1 MISFRL
7 GELARRCA
15 GQLSGPDLCVERVST
30 DSRECAG
37 ALFVPL
43 RGERHDG
50 HDFIG
55 DALGRGAA
63 AVLTQRP
70 LPPAAVPQLQV
81 ADTLHALGCCG
92 QLVRE
97 RCPARLC
104 SITGS
109 CGKTTV
115 KEMTAAIC
123 RRRGRTICTQGN
135 FNNDVGVP
143 LTLLRLEADTQY
155 AVIEQGASHLQD
167 LERTCRFVA
176 SRLGLITNAGLAHIE
191 GFGSRRNVYR
201 GKSELLDAV
210 LATPDGV
217 GIVSADSEYFGD
229 WRRDY
234 AAWEEQGRLLSF
246 GRSPQATVQVQDLTQ
261 QGAQLSFTLSCGAQR
276 TRVCLQALGVHNAV
290 NAAAAAALA
299 LQLGLDLDEVRAGLE
314 SWQAMEGRL
323 SVVRST
329 PFTLIDDA
337 YNASFNAVMSAID
350 TLAGLPGY
358 RVLIFADM
366 QELGDEAEAAHA
378 EVGRHA
384 AASLD
389 EMLCYGELAA
399 LSARAA
405 GPRARHFQ
413 KLTDLI
419 QYARHE
425 LLAQHSHNLT
435 ILVKG
440 SHAMGL
446 RQVVESL
453 I

>member
-7 GELARRCA
+7 SELARRCA
-15 GQLSGPDLCVERVST
+15 GQLRGPDLCVERVST

-43 RGERHDG
+43 RGERFDG
-50 HDFIG
+50 HDFIA
-55 DALGRGAA
+55 DALGHGAV
-63 AVLTQRP
+63 AVLTQRQLQSVP
-70 LPPAAVPQLQV
+70 VPQLQV
-81 ADTLHALGCCG
+81 DDTLHALGCCG

-104 SITGS
+104 SVTGS

-123 RRRGRTICTQGN
+123 RRRGRTVCTQGN

-201 GKSELLDAV
+201 GKSELLEAV
-210 LATPDGV
+210 FAAPGGV
-217 GIVSADSEYFGD
+217 GIVSADSEYFDD

-234 AAWEEQGRLLSF
+234 ADQEAQGRLLSF
-246 GRSPQATVQVQDLTQ
+246 GRSPQATVRADDLVQ
-261 QGAQLSFTLSCGAQR
+261 QGAELSFTLSCGAQQA
-276 TRVCLQALGVHNAV
+276 RVRLQALGVHNAV

-299 LQLGLDLDEVRAGLE
+299 LQLGLSMDEVRCGLE
-314 SWQAMEGRL
+314 DWRAVEGRL

-329 PFTLIDDA
+329 PFVLIDDA
-337 YNASFNAVMSAID
+337 YNASYNAVMSAID
-350 TLAGLPGY
+350 TLAEFPGY
-358 RVLIFADM
+358 RVLVFADM
-366 QELGDEAEAAHA
+366 QELGDEAAAAHA

-384 AASLD
+384 AESLD
-389 EMLCYGELAA
+389 EVLCYGELAA
-399 LSARAA
+399 LSAREA
-405 GPRARHFQ
+405 GPRGRHFQ
-413 KLTDLI
+413 KLADLI
-419 QYARHE
+419 QYARLE
-425 LLAQHSHNLT
+425 LLAKHGHNLT